1 MWAAS
6 AADFKCEVCGG
17 SVGSERSGYGMPWKP
32 SKCFRCESK
41 RFAKEAAARR
51 KLGAVAAGV
60 DIKKALAAYRK
71 LPPFVGN
78 LGHVKLKVGHH
89 AESKYSGHAKT
100 YRRELR
106 VAYGPSATKAEVLEV
121 LMHEMVH
128 LACPRREAHGER
140 FKLTLR
146 RAARELWGIEVPM
159 VQGKDRGDEHNA
171 AYAMDRLIM
180 KALEGLIAE
189 GKVETFPYVSGANPR
204 SGGGEVRDSEASGAK
219 GPRKLTLVE
228 KRAAHAV
235 KMLMRAEKRAQAAQ
249 RTLKKWR
256 QKVRYYERVAAA
268 SGKK

>member
-1 MWAAS
+1 M
-6 AADFKCEVCGG
+6 AADFRCEVCHA
-17 SVGSERSGYGMPWKP
+17 SVGAERAGIDEPWTP
-32 SKCFRCESK
+32 QKCFRCESK
-41 RFAKEAAARR
+41 KAAKDAAARR
-51 KLGAVAAGV
+51 KLGAVAAGI

-71 LPPFVGN
+71 FPPFVGN
-78 LGHVKLKVGHH
+78 LGHLKLRVGHR

-100 YRRELR
+100 YRREIR

-146 RAARELWGIEVPM
+146 RAARELWGIEVPV

-180 KALEGLIAE
+180 AALEGLIAV
-189 GKVETFPYVSGANPR
+189 GKVETFPYEPAPPKPKA
-204 SGGGEVRDSEASGAK
+204 VRPPG
-219 GPRKLTLVE
+219 LLVE
-228 KRAAHAV
+228 RRAAHAV
-235 KMLMRAEKRAQAAQ
+235 RMFARAEKRAQAAQ
-249 RTLKKWR
+249 RTLTKWR